1 MLKFDR
7 MTVAD
12 LNLALYRAEQAGRWQ
27 EADDIA
33 LYLRSIAHDSVTQA
47 MRDMTA
53 QPAALY
59 NWEARV

>member
-7 MTVAD
+7 MTVAE
-12 LNLALYRAEQAGRWQ
+12 LNSALYRAEQAGRWQ

-47 MRDMTA
+47 MRAMPA
-53 QPAALY
+53 EPAALY
-59 NWEARV
+59 DWRVRV